1 VQQTALT
8 RAWWAL
14 NRLSRFLRA
23 NGIYILGVTSVG
35 HFVQLIRS
43 YFLSRKLGVR
53 KIKIGPRAFLRGLSS
68 IEMGE
73 DFSAGEGL
81 WLEAITRFNEQT
93 FSPKII
99 FGQHVRISHYVHIAA
114 THLVEIGDNVLM
126 GSKVMI
132 TDHNH
137 GSYSDGVHSLPDT
150 APSLRPLDSV
160 QRTLI
165 GRNVWLGDG
174 VVVTPGS
181 TIGEGC
187 VIGANS
193 VVLGTIP
200 PFTVAVGVPARV
212 RKAFNFDIGKWCNV
226 E

>member
-1 VQQTALT
+1 MNQL
-8 RAWWAL
+8 R
-14 NRLSRFLRA
+14 RFLRE
-23 NGIYILGVTSVG
+23 NGIYVLGVTSVG
-35 HFVQLIRS
+35 HLVGLIRS

-53 KIKIGPRAFLRGLSS
+53 RIKIGPRSYLRGLSS

-81 WLEAITRFNEQT
+81 WLEAITRFNDQT
-93 FSPKII
+93 FSPKIVV
-99 FGQHVRISHYVHIAA
+99 GHHVRISHFVHIAA
-114 THLVEIGDNVLM
+114 THLVEIGDNVLI

-137 GSYSDGVHSLPDT
+137 GLYSSGVHSLPNA
-150 APSLRPLDSV
+150 APVLRPLDSG

-165 GRNVWLGDG
+165 GHDVWLGDG
-174 VVVTPGS
+174 VVVTAGS

-193 VVLGTIP
+193 VVLGNIP
-200 PFTVAVGVPARV
+200 PFTIAVGAPARV
-212 RKAFNFDIGKWCNV
+212 RKAFNFDVGKWCNV

>member
-1 VQQTALT
+1 VQQTTLP
-8 RAWWAL
+8 AWWVL
-14 NRLSRFLRA
+14 NRLRHFLRE
-23 NGIYILGVTSVG
+23 NGIYVLGVTSVG
-35 HFVQLIRS
+35 HIVQLIRS

-53 KIKIGPRAFLRGLSS
+53 TIKIGPRAHLRGLSS

-73 DFSAGEGL
+73 DFAAGEGL
-81 WLEAITRFNEQT
+81 WLEAITSFNDQA
-93 FSPKII
+93 FSPTIV
-99 FGQHVRISHYVHIAA
+99 FGKHVRVSHHVHIAA
-114 THLVEIGDNVLM
+114 THWVEIGDNVLM

-137 GSYSDGVHSLPDT
+137 GLYSLDAHSLPHI
-150 APSLRPLDSV
+150 APALRPLDSD

-165 GRNVWLGDG
+165 GRDVWLGDG

-193 VVLGTIP
+193 VVLGNIP
-200 PFTVAVGVPARV
+200 PFTIAAGAPARV
-212 RKAFNFDIGKWCNV
+212 RKVFNFDIGKWCSV

>member
-1 VQQTALT
+1 MLDRV
-8 RAWWAL
+8 R
-14 NRLSRFLRA
+14 RFERE
-23 NGIYILGVTSVG
+23 NGVYVLGTTLLGFCASAARNY
-35 HFVQLIRS
+35 L
-43 YFLSRKLGVR
+43 LSRKLGVQ
-53 KIKIGPRAFLRGLSS
+53 KITIGPRAFLRGLSS

-73 DFSAGEGL
+73 DFSAGPGL
-81 WLEAITRFNEQT
+81 WLEAITRYNGENFN
-93 FSPKII
+93 PKIVI
-99 FGQHVRISHYVHIAA
+99 GNHVQISHFGHIAA

-137 GSYSDGVHSLPDT
+137 GQYARDPHTSPHIGPT
-150 APSLRPLDSV
+150 KRPLDRDRQV
-160 QRTLI
+160 VV

-181 TIGEGC
+181 SIGEGS

-193 VVLGTIP
+193 VVLGSIPAFTI
-200 PFTVAVGVPARV
+200 AAGIPATP
-212 RKAFNFDIGKWCNV
+212 RKIFNFASQRWCNS